1 MLEPV
6 QNVSVC
12 PPGWNLRDLLLI
24 WMKQAPV
31 IWHISFLSVIWMT
44 PVSVIW
50 SSSLVRRPVLN
61 DTGSSREFSS
71 ARRKGIQPFLLLAY
85 SCESRW
91 GAVVRRRGLAS
102 LGPNPLHKGSA
113 ELNGPLSTGRSWAP
127 RPLSSLSSLSDGDL
141 GNGPN
146 ATWYFTRTIT
156 EI

>member
-1 MLEPV
+1 MLEPL

-12 PPGWNLRDLLLI
+12 PPGWNLRDLSLI

-71 ARRKGIQPFLLLAY
+71 ARRKEIQPFLLLAY

-91 GAVVRRRGLAS
+91 GAAVRPRGLAS

-141 GNGPN
+141 SNGPN